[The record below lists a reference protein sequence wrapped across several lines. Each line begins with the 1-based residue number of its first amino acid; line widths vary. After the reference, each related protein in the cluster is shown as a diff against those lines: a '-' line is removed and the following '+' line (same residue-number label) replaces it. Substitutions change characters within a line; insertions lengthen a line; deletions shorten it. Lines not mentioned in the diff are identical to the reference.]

1 MLKRRLRDAG
11 LSTIYSNHSSR
22 AAGITNF
29 LENGGNLESMF
40 RTDWAG
46 RSMTR
51 VSRRISDYDGIFDPI
66 RAARAARSG
75 NQPGDPIKAAH
86 AILQLIAAPNPPA
99 HLLLGPDALKF
110 VTDKLRE
117 LDAEINEWKEVTLS
131 TNFDETALK
140 S

>member
-1 MLKRRLRDAG
+1 LGKELKQL
-11 LSTIYSNHSSR
+11 
-22 AAGITNF
+22 GIGVTAV
-29 LENGGNLESMF
+29 EPGMF

-51 VSRRISDYDGIFDPI
+51 VPRRISDYDEIFDPI
-66 RAARAARSG
+66 RTARAARSG
-75 NQPGDPIKAAH
+75 NQPGDPIKAAQ

-110 VTDKLRE
+110 VTEKLRE

-131 TNFDETALK
+131 TNFDEAAQ
-140 S
+140 